1 MPSAVCA
8 LTLLAGIVGA
18 GFASG
23 REIVRF
29 FSSHGAAAAAAV
41 ACAAG
46 ALPFFFLRLL
56 SRMDQEQADGVF
68 SLCRARFGARTG
80 ALCGALFFLLSAVT
94 AGAMLAACAEL
105 CALVFPIRHAYGVGL
120 GASLCLALFLA
131 QRGAKGLA
139 LAGAALLCL
148 LPLLL
153 LRLLFLPVGEAC
165 FLPAMTPDLPVR
177 AVTDGVSYAA
187 LNAALLLGAQ
197 PVLLSMPTRTRK
209 RGVLLFTL
217 LFGALLS
224 LACAVCL
231 RHAQTI
237 ALQPM
242 PFVSLSQRLG
252 GGYWLVA
259 GCMYAAALS
268 TLASLCTGLIGMLP
282 CSQPASVF
290 LCGAVVLALSQAGFG
305 ALVQSAYPV
314 LGAVCAGLLLL
325 LCT

>member
-1 MPSAVCA
+1 MQSAVCA
-8 LTLLAGIVGA
+8 LTFLAGIVGA

-41 ACAAG
+41 VCAAG

-56 SRMDQEQADGVF
+56 SRMDREKADGVF
-68 SLCRARFGARTG
+68 SLCRARFGAQTG
-80 ALCGALFFLLSAVT
+80 MLCGALFFLLSAVT

-120 GASLCLALFLA
+120 GASLFLALLLA
-131 QRGAKGLA
+131 RRGAKGLA

-153 LRLLFLPVGEAC
+153 LRLLVLPAGEAC
-165 FLPAMTPDLPVR
+165 FLPAMTPDLPIR
-177 AVTDGVSYAA
+177 AMTDGISYAA

-197 PVLLSMPTRTRK
+197 PVLLSLPPRTRR
-209 RGVLLFTL
+209 RGVLLFAL
-217 LFGALLS
+217 LFAALLF

-231 RHAQTI
+231 RHAPTVE
-237 ALQPM
+237 LQPM
-242 PFVSLSQRLG
+242 PFVALSRQLG
-252 GGYWLVA
+252 GGYLLVA

-282 CSQPASVF
+282 FSSPASIVVSGALVF
-290 LCGAVVLALSQAGFG
+290 ALSQAGFG
-305 ALVQSAYPV
+305 PLVQSAYPV
-314 LGAVCAGLLLL
+314 LGAVCAGLLIL
-325 LCT
+325 LCV